1 MIKFNIICKSKHW
14 PARVKKITSIIK
26 KILKFRKDLKFRQA
40 ITYNCNIILTDNSL
54 IKKINYKFRKKKQPT
69 DVLTFISEIRKKNIK
84 KFKICDIFISAEI
97 IKKDAKRNNTTFYDH
112 FTHILIH
119 SFLHINGYAHNKIND
134 FKVMQKM
141 EIKLLNKIGI
151 PNPYLY
157 Y

>member
-1 MIKFNIICKSKHW
+1 MIKFTVICKSKHW

-26 KILKFRKDLKFRQA
+26 KILKFKKDLKFRQA
-40 ITYNCNIILTDNSL
+40 INYNCNIILTDNKL

-97 IKKDAKRNNTTFYDH
+97 IKKDAIRNNTAFYDH

-119 SFLHINGYAHNKIND
+119 SFLHINGFNHIKNKDYYQMNKKEVLILKKLGITNSA
-134 FKVMQKM
+134 FK
-141 EIKLLNKIGI
+141 
-151 PNPYLY
+151 
-157 Y
+157 

>member
-1 MIKFNIICKSKHW
+1 MIKFSVICKSKHW

-26 KILKFRKDLKFRQA
+26 KILKFKKDLNFKQT
-40 ITYNCNIILTDNSL
+40 ITYNCNIILADNNL

-69 DVLTFISEIRKKNIK
+69 DVLTFVSEIRKKNVK

-119 SFLHINGYAHNKIND
+119 SFLHINGFNHIKNKDYYQMNKKEVLILKKLGIINTP
-134 FKVMQKM
+134 FK
-141 EIKLLNKIGI
+141 
-151 PNPYLY
+151 
-157 Y
+157 

>member
-1 MIKFNIICKSKHW
+1 MIKFTVICKSNHW

-26 KILKFRKDLKFRQA
+26 KILKFKKDLNFKQT
-40 ITYNCNIILTDNSL
+40 ITYNCNIILADNNL

-69 DVLTFISEIRKKNIK
+69 DVLTFVSEIRNKNVQ

-119 SFLHINGYAHNKIND
+119 CFLHINGFNHIKNKDYYQMNKKEVLILKKLGIIKAA
-134 FKVMQKM
+134 FK
-141 EIKLLNKIGI
+141 
-151 PNPYLY
+151 
-157 Y
+157 